1 MSVKSWLAGIFAS
14 VVLVASMAGTVI
26 AQPPG
31 GGRGGPGGGMR
42 GGMMMGGGGGGGV
55 MSMLNL
61 LRIERVATEV
71 KVTDEE
77 KAALEKIG
85 EKVREMMA
93 PPAGGGGAPRNPR
106 DMSEDERKKMMDD
119 MRARMEK
126 MNEVAREELE
136 SILPPEKVARLVG
149 IYAQNNGMQQ
159 LLTNPL
165 VTEEL
170 TLTDDQK
177 KDVTKKGEESA
188 AEMQTAIGEM
198 FAGGGG
204 GDRSAMQAKM
214 EELRKKIEDKYS
226 TILTDEQKKK
236 LEEMKGAEFKLTDEE
251 KGRGMFGGGRGGPG
265 GGRGGR
271 GGDAGGPPA
280 GGRGQRP
287 GGDIQ

>member
-1 MSVKSWLAGIFAS
+1 
-14 VVLVASMAGTVI
+14 
-26 AQPPG
+26 
-31 GGRGGPGGGMR
+31 
-42 GGMMMGGGGGGGV
+42 MMMGGGGGGGV
-55 MSMLNL
+55 MSMLGL

-71 KVTDEE
+71 KITDEE

-85 EKVREMMA
+85 EKVREMMV
-93 PPAGGGGAPRNPR
+93 PPGGGGNVRRNPAEMT
-106 DMSEDERKKMMDD
+106 DDERKKMMDD

-126 MNEVAREELE
+126 MNEAAREELE

-149 IYAQNNGMQQ
+149 IFVQNNGMQQ
-159 LLTNPL
+159 VLTNPM

-177 KDVTKKGEESA
+177 KDVTKKGEEVM
-188 AEMQTAIGEM
+188 AEMRTAMTEM
-198 FAGGGG
+198 FAGGG

-214 EELRKKIEDKYS
+214 EEFRKKSEEKFS

-236 LEEMKGAEFKLTDEE
+236 LDEMKGAEFKLTDEE
-251 KGRGMFGGGRGGPG
+251 KGRGMFGGRGGAG

-271 GGDAGGPPA
+271 GGDAGGPPG